1 MRKLKQ
7 TLAAAFGALL
17 LTLFA
22 SAPAYAQK
30 AVPTPSP
37 IPPPLNVQVVN
48 TTSEPLPITGTV
60 TGTVDITNTLE
71 VNVANTPTVRIDPT
85 SSITVKPAGTT
96 KVFDSGLVEFT
107 FDGSGSWTIGP
118 IDISKYSKIRLCVSH
133 LGPTD
138 IKVSVSSFYEVASR
152 PFIENSI
159 FLEEFDVEDNVG
171 SIARSGPTVSRVYE
185 VAGRSLFLHIITSDD
200 AQHRARVVVFGS

>member
-7 TLAAAFGALL
+7 ALAAASGALL
-17 LTLFA
+17 VTLLA
-22 SAPAYAQK
+22 SAPAHAQK
-30 AVPTPSP
+30 VVPTPSP
-37 IPPPLNVQVVN
+37 IPPPLNVKVVN
-48 TTSEPLPITGTV
+48 PPSEPLPITGTV
-60 TGTVDITNTLE
+60 TGAVDITNTLE
-71 VNVANTPTVRIDPT
+71 VNVANTPTVRIDPA
-85 SSITVKPAGTT
+85 SSVTVKPAGTT
-96 KVFDSGLVEFT
+96 KAFDSGLVDFT

-138 IKVSVSSFYEVASR
+138 IKVSVSSFYEAASR

-185 VAGRSLFLHIITSDD
+185 VAGRSLFLHIITSDTE
-200 AQHRARVVVFGS
+200 QHKARVVVFGS